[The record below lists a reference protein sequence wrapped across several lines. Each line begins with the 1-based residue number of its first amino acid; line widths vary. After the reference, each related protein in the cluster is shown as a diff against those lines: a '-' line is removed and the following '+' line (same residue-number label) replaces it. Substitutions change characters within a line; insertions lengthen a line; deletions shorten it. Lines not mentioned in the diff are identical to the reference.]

1 MEEDGLLKNLVCQGV
16 ASEVNDSNLHPKG
29 KTNMG
34 VQTWFNLNQ
43 LNRLIQ
49 MTVLDWLSY
58 PMNINR
64 GELWMAILNI
74 LSIPSRIK
82 VLENNLAQLVCY

>member
-16 ASEVNDSNLHPKG
+16 ASDVNDSNLHPKG

-34 VQTWFNLNQ
+34 VQTWFNLSQLNY

-49 MTVLDWLSY
+49 MTVSDWLSY

-74 LSIPSRIK
+74 LSIPFRIK
-82 VLENNLAQLVCY
+82 VLENNLA

>member
-1 MEEDGLLKNLVCQGV
+1 
-16 ASEVNDSNLHPKG
+16 
-29 KTNMG
+29 MG

-43 LNRLIQ
+43 LNQLNRLIQ
-49 MTVLDWLSY
+49 MTVSDWLSY

-82 VLENNLAQLVCY
+82 VQELL

>member
-16 ASEVNDSNLHPKG
+16 ASDVNDSNLHPKG

-34 VQTWFNLNQ
+34 VQTWFNLSQLNY

-49 MTVLDWLSY
+49 MTVSDWLSY

-74 LSIPSRIK
+74 LSIPSKI
-82 VLENNLAQLVCY
+82 

>member
-1 MEEDGLLKNLVCQGV
+1 MD
-16 ASEVNDSNLHPKG
+16 
-29 KTNMG
+29 
-34 VQTWFNLNQ
+34 VQTWANLSQLNQ
-43 LNRLIQ
+43 LNQLIQ
-49 MTVLDWLSY
+49 MTVSDWLNY